1 MKKVLNKKL
10 LIFSLV
16 ILVPGLLSANFIGMN
31 WGARPMALG
40 ETYVGLA
47 NDPSAV
53 FWNPA
58 GLSYVNTY
66 SLLASHQN
74 LYEIGDLYNQ
84 MVAVSIPLKFVH
96 IGAGWS
102 QINLLDEY
110 AEQVIAVSAASIIW
124 YKDIPI
130 RFGLSLDNYSVRV
143 PGYDDAK
150 DASKFDIDAGLITTP
165 LKNFSIGFV
174 ARNIFEPSIKLLSEN
189 EKLNR
194 NFTLGT
200 HYRWRDVVNF
210 LLDYQWDKDESSVH
224 FGWEIWFFD
233 VFAPRIGLNR
243 EYLTVGFGLKAKH
256 WNLDGAVYSHEEL
269 GSTYRVSFGLQF

>member
-1 MKKVLNKKL
+1 MSKKI
-10 LIFSLV
+10 LIFSLL
-16 ILVPGLLSANFIGMN
+16 ILVPALLSANFIGMN

-58 GLSYVNTY
+58 GLSYVDTY
-66 SLLASHQN
+66 SILASHQN
-74 LYEIGDLYNQ
+74 LYEVGDLYNQ
-84 MVAVSIPLKFVH
+84 MVAVSIPLKYVH
-96 IGAGWS
+96 VGAGWS

-110 AEQVIAVSAASIIW
+110 AEQVIAISAASIIW
-124 YKDIPI
+124 YKNIPI
-130 RFGLSLDNYSVRV
+130 RFGVSLDNYSVRV

-150 DASKFDIDAGLITTP
+150 NASTFDADAGLITTP
-165 LKNFSIGFV
+165 LKNFSVGFV
-174 ARNIFEPSIKLLSEN
+174 ARNIFERSIKLVSEN

-194 NFTLGT
+194 NLTLGA
-200 HYRWRDVVNF
+200 HYQWRDVVNF
-210 LLDYQWDKDESSVH
+210 LLDYRWDRDESSVH

-269 GSTYRVSFGLQF
+269 GSTYRISFGLHF